1 MIVSFGDRRT
11 EDFYHGRE
19 TSRLR
24 RMSAALRE
32 ATLFKLD
39 MLNAATS
46 LSDLRSPPSNRL
58 EKLRGE
64 LREFHSMRVNDQW
77 RAIFR
82 WANGEA
88 SAVRLIDYH

>member
-1 MIVSFGDRRT
+1 MIDSFGDRRT
-11 EDFYHGRE
+11 EDLYHGRE
-19 TSRLR
+19 TSRSR
-24 RMSAALRE
+24 RVSAALRE

-46 LSDLRSPPSNRL
+46 ISDLRSPPSNRL

-64 LREFHSMRVNDQW
+64 LRDFHSIRVNDQ
-77 RAIFR
+77 RRVIFR
-82 WANGEA
+82 WTNGEA